1 MMPRKHSMMIR
12 RGNAG
17 DWILDLTDNE
27 KPDERSDLT
36 AMLFE

>member
-1 MMPRKHSMMIR
+1 MMTRKHSMMIR
-12 RGNAG
+12 WVNAR

>member
-1 MMPRKHSMMIR
+1 MTRKHSRMIR
-12 RGNAG
+12 RGNARNWLLG
-17 DWILDLTDNE
+17 LTDNE